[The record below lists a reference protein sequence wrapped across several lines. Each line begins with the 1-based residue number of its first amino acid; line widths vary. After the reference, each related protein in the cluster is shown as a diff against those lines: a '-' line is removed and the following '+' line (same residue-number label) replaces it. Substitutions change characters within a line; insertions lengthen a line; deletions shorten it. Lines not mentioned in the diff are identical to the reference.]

1 MLICF
6 RIHKEKTKS
15 LENKIDN
22 LERLNR
28 LLLAKVKAKF
38 HFEFNHIN
46 LNHLGIS
53 KKIVNNQIN
62 SLNHRLKSL

>member
-38 HFEFNHIN
+38 NFEFNHIN
-46 LNHLGIS
+46 LNHLGTL
-53 KKIVNNQIN
+53 KK
-62 SLNHRLKSL
+62 LC

>member
-22 LERLNR
+22 LERLNK
-28 LLLAKVKAKF
+28 LLLAKVKAKL
-38 HFEFNHIN
+38 HFELNHIN
-46 LNHLGIS
+46 LNHLGAL
-53 KKIVNNQIN
+53 KK
-62 SLNHRLKSL
+62 L

>member
-6 RIHKEKTKS
+6 RVHEKETKS
-15 LENKIDN
+15 LRNKIDN

-28 LLLAKVKAKF
+28 LHLAKVKAKL

-46 LNHLGIS
+46 LNKLVTLEKTLFTI
-53 KKIVNNQIN
+53 K
-62 SLNHRLKSL
+62 